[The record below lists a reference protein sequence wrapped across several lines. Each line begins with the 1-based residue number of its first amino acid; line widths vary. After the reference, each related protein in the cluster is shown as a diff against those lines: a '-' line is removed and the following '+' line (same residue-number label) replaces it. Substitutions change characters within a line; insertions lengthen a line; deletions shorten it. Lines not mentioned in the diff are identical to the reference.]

1 MILKKAYSTLL
12 MTLGVGMLVCSC
24 KKEGVAVSEVMPA
37 KEAVQTQ
44 VAASS
49 DTSVVAD
56 PFLLSSISNPVGHF
70 TPADFGVMPYGLP
83 NATGDNGVAIGQPTG
98 MVLKVNSKTFVLS
111 KSLHNDPVV
120 AFSKPALLPMRP
132 IPEMTIEGGD
142 KDGFMKVQITFLYI
156 ARRYQLQSCKLI
168 IDGDF
173 YGRASAVYFSA
184 PQGAQYAKLLS
195 ATIDTSKEYASA
207 KGTFDAE
214 VSRVSGLWAPP
225 GVLRLSGSFNIE
237 SPKL

>member
-1 MILKKAYSTLL
+1 MLKKAYRTLL
-12 MTLGVGMLVCSC
+12 MASMVGLLFTSC
-24 KKEGVAVSEVMPA
+24 KKEGVIASEAVPA
-37 KEAVQTQ
+37 TKEVQTQ
-44 VAASS
+44 VAAGS
-49 DTSVVAD
+49 DTSVAAD

-70 TPADFGVMPYGLP
+70 QPADFGAMPYGLP
-83 NATGDNGVAIGQPTG
+83 NSTGDNGVPIGQPTG
-98 MVLKVNSKTFVLS
+98 MVLKINSNTFVLS

-195 ATIDTSKEYASA
+195 ATIDTGKEYASA

-214 VSRVSGLWAPP
+214 VSRVSGLWVPP
-225 GVLRLSGSFNIE
+225 GVLRVSGSFNIE